1 LHQEKEARSIKV
13 KMKNARLY
21 ELARE
26 LNLTISK
33 VAFLGGWLAEKIKS
47 GLSEQETEILA
58 QLLK

>member
-1 LHQEKEARSIKV
+1 MHQEKEARSIKV

-33 VAFLGGWLAEKIKS
+33 VTVPAGWLAEKIKS
-47 GLSEQETEILA
+47 GLSEQETEILD